1 MERLYPDFSSMN
13 EIVTS
18 NPKWQDKVEA
28 LGKLEQF
35 IQTNASLFA
44 KSQEAV
50 IQYVMVFS
58 KDFKAANINILKS
71 AFSIAKTT
79 ISCCNAGFRSCQPV
93 IIGAISKI
101 HDKKLNAE
109 LAELLSTIAEKIGP
123 NKIVTQVIL
132 HFQKSHL
139 DFRAYG
145 ELQGS
150 SPTEGSSS
158 VHSNTD

>member
-13 EIVTS
+13 ETVTS

-44 KSQEAV
+44 KSQDAV

-79 ISCCNAGFRSCQPV
+79 ISCCNAGFRACQPV

-123 NKIVTQVIL
+123 NKIVTQVIPDL
-132 HFQKSHL
+132 SAITLRFRSIWEVARFQPSRRQSFSTFKH
-139 DFRAYG
+139 
-145 ELQGS
+145 
-150 SPTEGSSS
+150 
-158 VHSNTD
+158 